1 MNEQPASPPIP
12 IVARPLSL
20 GLTLVHTLPV
30 YLEGLFTRSRF
41 WVTVNAA
48 LRVHGLTV
56 PWVSWLRKR
65 YRSPYLYLRVLRNK
79 TLLVLDQ
86 EGIQRILDHS
96 PAIYAD
102 PEPKRRGMSRFQPGA
117 VTISR
122 GDTWVDRRRFNSG
135 VLATGD
141 AVHPLAGQFLQ
152 IVRDECESMCQV
164 APRHQSW
171 KHFARLFERLT
182 LQIIFGR
189 TAVDDVYLTRT
200 LTRLM
205 RNANRARFLP
215 PRRRLLAEYQHAIA
229 GYLRWPQPGSLAALC
244 HQFPATE
251 GTRIESQLTHW
262 IFAMHET
269 LATNT
274 VRALALI
281 AAHPDVY
288 QRLQPELNSADLSQ
302 PATLDA
308 QSYLGGC
315 LQEAMRLWPT
325 TPLLVRET
333 TTADRLGGET
343 IPARSQVLILNSF
356 NHRDRQLHDAAD
368 KFAPERWQHT
378 PVSYRFNHLSNG
390 TQHCAGKD
398 LALFLGKAVLAS
410 LLQQRRYTLLKPHLD
425 SSRRLPHA
433 MNYFRTR
440 FACQPVA

>member
-1 MNEQPASPPIP
+1 MNEQPTSQPIP

-41 WVTVNAA
+41 WVTVNTA
-48 LRVHGLTV
+48 LRLHGLTV

-65 YRSPYLYLRVLRNK
+65 YGSQYLYLRVLRRK

-86 EGIQRILDHS
+86 EGIQRVLDNS

-122 GDTWVDRRRFNSG
+122 GETWADRRRFNTG
-135 VLATGD
+135 VLS
-141 AVHPLAGQFLQ
+141 AGQGGHPFAAPFLQ
-152 IVRDECESMCQV
+152 IVRDECDALCTT
-164 APRHQSW
+164 APQHQAW

-182 LQIIFGR
+182 LQVIFGR
-189 TAVDDVYLTRT
+189 AAAEDVYLTRT

-205 RNANRARFLP
+205 RNANRARVVP
-215 PRRRLLAEYQHAIA
+215 PRRRLLQDYQQALA
-229 GYLRWPQPGSLAALC
+229 GHLRWPEPDSLVALC
-244 HQFPATE
+244 RQIPATD
-251 GTRIESQLTHW
+251 GIRVESQITHW

-281 AAHPDVY
+281 AAHPEVY
-288 QRLQPELNSADLSQ
+288 QQLQRELNTVDLTQ
-302 PATLDA
+302 PATLNS
-308 QSYLGGC
+308 QGYLEGC

-325 TPLLVRET
+325 TPMLVRET
-333 TTADRLGGET
+333 TTADQLGGEL
-343 IPARSQVLILNSF
+343 IPARSQVLILNAF
-356 NHRDRQLHDAAD
+356 NHRDRQMHDAAD
-368 KFAPERWQHT
+368 KFIPERWQHT
-378 PVSYRFNHLSNG
+378 PLSYHFNHLSNG
-390 TQHCAGKD
+390 TQSCAGKD
-398 LALFLGKAVLAS
+398 LALFLGKAVLAR
-410 LLQQRRYTLLKPHLD
+410 LLKQRRYTLLQPHLD
-425 SSRRLPHA
+425 PSRRLPHA